1 MLDYA
6 LERCKRYQET
16 LSVLMLDVDFFKQ
29 INDTYGHMTG
39 DKVLTAVAA
48 AIKQSIRTVD
58 IAGRYGGEE
67 FIVILPNIDIEGA
80 AIVAERLRQAIL
92 EIRIEGSE
100 IEASASFGVSSYAE
114 NDDTEFLVNRADLA
128 LYKSKRNGRNR
139 VTAG

>member
-1 MLDYA
+1 M
-6 LERCKRYQET
+6 
-16 LSVLMLDVDFFKQ
+16 
-29 INDTYGHMTG
+29 
-39 DKVLTAVAA
+39 
-48 AIKQSIRTVD
+48 D

-80 AIVAERLRQAIL
+80 AIVAERLRQAIQ
-92 EIRIEGSE
+92 EIRIEGNE

-139 VTAG
+139 VTVG